1 MKNLYIIVPERL
13 GNFIFQVENAI
24 KIALFYNYNIILPQ
38 HKYLKTDY
46 IIINKNIKI
55 SDSVI
60 LDKSNFYYR
69 KKIENIDQKLFDMNI
84 EKTNEILRSTF
95 NFTQFFIEIT
105 QPIFPSKSEL
115 LIEKIYNSYAP
126 SENDLLIHIRSG
138 DIFQGDGAH
147 FEYITPPLVFYTDI
161 IDNSNYN
168 EIYLIA
174 EDTLNPCIEN
184 LIKLYPKIKF
194 KVQSLDEDIKLIL
207 SASNIIMSYGT
218 FIPALLKF
226 SDKIKNLYKA
236 SYCKYIEEIYSTIN
250 VYDTDLKEYKKLIGD
265 WKNTEEQKKLMLTYQ
280 LQSSF
285 VKNK

>member
-1 MKNLYIIVPERL
+1 MKNIYLRRPARL
-13 GNFIFQVENAI
+13 GNFIIQVENCI
-24 KIALFYNYNIILPQ
+24 KIGLFYNYNIILPK
-38 HKYLKTDY
+38 HKYLKTNY
-46 IIINKNIKI
+46 IIINENINIKNEKI
-55 SDSVI
+55 TD
-60 LDKSNFYYR
+60 DKEFYYP
-69 KKIENIDQKLFDMNI
+69 ISHMDQKLYKMNK
-84 EKTNEILRSTF
+84 EKTKEILKNCF
-95 NFTQFFIEIT
+95 NFIT
-105 QPIFPSKSEL
+105 FSFENKLE
-115 LIEKIYNSYAP
+115 
-126 SENDLLIHIRSG
+126 ENDLLIHIRSG
-138 DIFQGDGAH
+138 DIFKGNGAH
-147 FEYITPPLVFYTDI
+147 PGYVMPPLVFYTDI

-285 VKNK
+285 VKK